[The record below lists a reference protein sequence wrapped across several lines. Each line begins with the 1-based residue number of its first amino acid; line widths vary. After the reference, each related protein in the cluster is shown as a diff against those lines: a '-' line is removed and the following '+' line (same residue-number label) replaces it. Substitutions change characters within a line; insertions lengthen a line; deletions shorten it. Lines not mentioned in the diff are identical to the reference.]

1 MNIRNGID
9 TAENQ
14 LNDAEDK
21 LYFSMNAD
29 EIDLKKWGKGS
40 WYGEQKQ
47 ILGKQHSEERDQNK
61 RRNKGIYR
69 EENLPELKSSQ
80 PASSS
85 QSYELWI
92 KELNIFQGKLL
103 IDYHILAPFS

>member
-1 MNIRNGID
+1 M
-9 TAENQ
+9 
-14 LNDAEDK
+14 
-21 LYFSMNAD
+21 
-29 EIDLKKWGKGS
+29 
-40 WYGEQKQ
+40 
-47 ILGKQHSEERDQNK
+47 
-61 RRNKGIYR
+61 YR